1 MNREHIAIEGRR
13 IGPGEPPFVIAE
25 VSANHNGDLER
36 AKEIISMAHERG
48 ADAVKL
54 QTYTPDTMTI
64 DCDEAPFQIKEGLWK
79 GYNLYDLYSWAQ
91 TPFEWQSELFAYA
104 RSLGLTVFS
113 TPFDETAVNL
123 LESLNAPAYK
133 IASFEIVDLPL
144 IARVA
149 RTGRPMIMSTG
160 MASDPEIQ
168 EALECARD
176 NGGDEI
182 ALLHCISAYPAP
194 IEEANLR
201 TIPAMAER
209 FGVPIGLSD
218 HTLGTTAAVA
228 GVALGAGLLEK
239 HVIMDR
245 NDGGPDA
252 PFSLE
257 PQEFGE
263 LTERVREAWVALG
276 NPRSGRSRSEES
288 SVVFRRSVF
297 AVRDIAEGE
306 AFTRDNVRVIR
317 PGNGL
322 APRYYEQVL
331 EDHATRALRRG
342 EPLGASDVTSLK
354 GDGLSMEHDDEAR

>member
-1 MNREHIAIEGRR
+1 MTRDHITIDGHR
-13 IGPGEPPFVIAE
+13 IGPGERPFVIAE

-36 AKEIISMAHERG
+36 AKAIISMVRKRG

-64 DCDEAPFQIKEGLWK
+64 DCDEEPFQVKEGLWK
-79 GYNLYDLYSWAQ
+79 GYNLHDLYEWAQ
-91 TPFEWQSELFAYA
+91 TPFEWQSELFGHA

-113 TPFDETAVNL
+113 TPFDETAVDL
-123 LESLNAPAYK
+123 LESLDAPAYK

-144 IARVA
+144 IARTA

-160 MASDPEIQ
+160 MASDAEIR
-168 EALECARD
+168 EAVECARA
-176 NGGDEI
+176 NGCGEI

-218 HTLGTTAAVA
+218 HTLGTTAAVT
-228 GVALGAGLLEK
+228 GVALGAALLEK

-245 NDGGPDA
+245 SHGGPDA

-257 PQEFGE
+257 PQELGA
-263 LTERVREAWVALG
+263 LTEGVHDAWLALG
-276 NPRSGRSRSEES
+276 SPRSGRSRSEES

-322 APRYYEQVL
+322 APRYYERVL
-331 EDHATRALRRG
+331 KGHATCALRRG
-342 EPLGASDVTSLK
+342 EPVEASDVSSLA
-354 GDGLSMEHDDEAR
+354 DEILDEARR